1 MFPVK
6 CVVTVAIFY
15 EIGIIP
21 CNCANCKNSQN
32 PHFYKY
38 DKLKGWI
45 SNGRLKDNCDNY
57 PYDEVDI
64 RSLIDDVID
73 GGRDE

>member
-1 MFPVK
+1 M
-6 CVVTVAIFY
+6 TVAIFY